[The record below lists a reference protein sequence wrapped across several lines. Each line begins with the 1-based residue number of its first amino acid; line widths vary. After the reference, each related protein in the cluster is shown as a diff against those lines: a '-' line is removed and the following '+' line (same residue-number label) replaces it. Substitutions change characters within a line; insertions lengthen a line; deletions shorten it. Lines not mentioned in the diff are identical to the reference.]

1 MNKWILFFG
10 LLFSFALANAQR
22 TNDLVQFSGIVV
34 TADSLDPVPFTNI
47 AVNNTSRGTTSDY
60 FGFFSI
66 VVHKKDIITFSAV
79 GYKKISY
86 RISDTLSADRYSM
99 IQVMTCDTIMLSET
113 VIYPWPTKEQFRYAF
128 LKLNVPDDDIEIAR
142 KNMERMAMKD
152 ADRKHRDPDL
162 YAMDGYQNYKN
173 YTTHMADRLYYAGQA
188 PPNNLLNPF
197 AWAKFIEAW
206 KRGDFKRKD

>member
-1 MNKWILFFG
+1 MNKW
-10 LLFSFALANAQR
+10 LLLAGFVFAFAFVNAQSKD
-22 TNDLVQFSGIVV
+22 DLVQFSGIVV

-79 GYKKISY
+79 GYKKVSY
-86 RISDTLSADRYSM
+86 HIPDTLSADRYSL
-99 IQVMTCDTIMLSET
+99 IQVMTSDTIMLSET

-128 LKLNVPDDDIEIAR
+128 LKLNVPADDIEIAK

-152 ADRKHRDPDL
+152 ADRKHRDPEL
-162 YAMDGYQNYKN
+162 YAMDGYQNYRN
-173 YTTHMADRLYYAGQA
+173 YTTNMADKLYYAGQA

-206 KRGDFKRKD
+206 KRGDFIKKD

>member
-1 MNKWILFFG
+1 MNKW
-10 LLFSFALANAQR
+10 LLLTGFVFAFAFVNAQSKD
-22 TNDLVQFSGIVV
+22 DLVQFSGIVV

-79 GYKKISY
+79 GYKKVSY
-86 RISDTLSADRYSM
+86 HIPDTLSADRYSL
-99 IQVMTCDTIMLSET
+99 IQVMTSDTIMLSET

-128 LKLNVPDDDIEIAR
+128 LKLNVPDDDIEIAK

-152 ADRKHRDPDL
+152 ADRKHRDPEL
-162 YAMDGYQNYKN
+162 YAMDGYQNYRN
-173 YTTHMADRLYYAGQA
+173 YTTNMADKLYYAGQA

-206 KRGDFKRKD
+206 KRGDFIKKD

>member
-1 MNKWILFFG
+1 MNKLILLTG
-10 LLFSFALANAQR
+10 LVLSFAFSYAQSR
-22 TNDLVQFSGIVV
+22 DDLVQFSGIVV

-47 AVNNTSRGTTSDY
+47 VVNNTSRGTTSDY

-79 GYKKISY
+79 GYKKVVY
-86 RISDTLSADRYSM
+86 RIPDTLSADRYSL
-99 IQVMTCDTIMLSET
+99 IQVMTSDTIMLSET

-173 YTTHMADRLYYAGQA
+173 YTSNMADRLYYAGQA

-206 KRGDFKRKD
+206 KRGDFKRKE